1 MDYTLSRVK
10 QGIYNLYC
18 VYYIHYK
25 LNVVCITAE
34 NCVSYNNLELLP
46 WLFEGKGDDQLDV
59 YDLYDLKLR
68 KVASCMRIS
77 EFTHAIPT

>member
-46 WLFEGKGDDQLDV
+46 WLFEGKGDNQFDGFEVTQSSELDTQSSELYVDQ
-59 YDLYDLKLR
+59 
-68 KVASCMRIS
+68 
-77 EFTHAIPT
+77 